1 MTSPSFQ
8 VTSSPVT
15 ESGRCPPLM
24 KSGSLLGTLGQPAS
38 PAQHVWLG
46 PHQDNAGLTV
56 HHHPGALQCHLS
68 VKLVPLSFREHISV
82 PHCAG
87 PRQLLPWLL
96 HLSAF
101 HQEDAATAELS
112 LARVI

>member
-1 MTSPSFQ
+1 
-8 VTSSPVT
+8 
-15 ESGRCPPLM
+15 M
-24 KSGSLLGTLGQPAS
+24 KSDSLLGALGQPAS
-38 PAQHVWLG
+38 PEHHMWLG
-46 PHQDNAGLTV
+46 PHQDNSQHAELTV
-56 HHHPGALQCHLS
+56 HHLLGALQCHLS
-68 VKLVPLSFREHISV
+68 VKLGPLSFREHISV

-87 PRQLLPWLL
+87 PQQLLPWLL